1 MPKSH
6 VIIIGGGFAGLIA
19 ARELTH
25 RGFSVVLLEG
35 RDRLGGRTWTDER
48 LGLTV
53 DLGGKSIHPS
63 QPYVWPELERYGL
76 STVTAEVEPERF
88 LVATA
93 DGPREIDPGTV
104 FMKLTQAN
112 EALSADAQFI
122 VPRPFDPWFVDAVA
136 GADGQSVGDRV
147 AALDLDEV
155 SKALLEGQL
164 GTAYQSPLG
173 EISFA
178 HTLHFW
184 SLAYGNFAVQQEASA
199 SFGIKGGTRALID
212 AIAAD
217 TTASIVLGTKVV
229 EVQTVGDGVVVRTA
243 SGDEY
248 EASAVIV
255 TAPINALPS
264 ITFEPALSSGKR
276 AAITKGTASNGA
288 KIWVRTK
295 GEVVPFLGFASPDVS
310 PVTIAEPYGVVD
322 GDSIIDI
329 FVPDVTKIDPHD
341 RAAVEQALRLWVPD
355 IEVRAVDAHNW
366 VEDEFSRETWPNP
379 RVGDVTGAIPALRKP
394 EGRVFLA
401 GADYAAG
408 WYGHIDGAVESG
420 IVTARI
426 VRDLLSEGSR

>member
-1 MPKSH
+1 MSKSE
-6 VIIIGGGFAGLIA
+6 VVIIGGGFAGLTA

-25 RGFSVVLLEG
+25 RGVSVVVLEG

-48 LGLTV
+48 LGLTLDV
-53 DLGGKSIHPS
+53 GGKSIHPS

-76 STVTAEVEPERF
+76 ATVTAEAEPERF

-93 DGPREIDPGTV
+93 SGSQELDPEDMFV
-104 FMKLTQAN
+104 KLTQAYGALAG
-112 EALSADAQFI
+112 EAPFV
-122 VPRPFDPWFVDAVA
+122 VPRPFDPWFSEAVNE
-136 GADGQSVGDRV
+136 ADGQSVADRI

-164 GTAYQSPLG
+164 ATAYQSPLD

-184 SLAYGNFAVQQEASA
+184 SLSYWNVAVQIEAA
-199 SFGIKGGTRALID
+199 ATYGIKGGTRSLID

-217 TTASIVLGTKVV
+217 TSASIKLGTKVV
-229 EVQTVGDGVVVRTA
+229 EVTTSGDGVVVRTE

-255 TAPINALPS
+255 TVPINALPAV
-264 ITFEPALSSGKR
+264 TFTPPLSAGKR
-276 AAITKGTASNGA
+276 EAIAKGTASRGA
-288 KIWVRTK
+288 KIWVRAK
-295 GEVVPFLGFASPDVS
+295 GHVAPFVAFASPEVS
-310 PVTIAEPYGVVD
+310 PITVGESYGTVD
-322 GDSIIDI
+322 GDSIIDV
-329 FVPDVTKIDPHD
+329 FAPDIRNIDPHD
-341 RAAVEQALRLWVPD
+341 RAAVEAALRQWIPE

-366 VEDEFSRETWPNP
+366 VEDEFSLETWPSP
-379 RVGDVTGAIPALRKP
+379 RVGDLTGAIPELRKP

-408 WYGHIDGAVESG
+408 WYGHIDGAIESG
-420 IVTARI
+420 IVTARRI
-426 VRDLLSEGSR
+426 RDLLSE